1 MRILQ
6 ACVCGLLAMAPG
18 AWGAGATAWEMNSY
32 QDFIRGRF
40 QGLSLTR
47 DGQLKVAP
55 KIDTLF
61 ASDQPIVWSMA
72 RGRDGAVYAA
82 TGHRGRLYEI
92 DKSGK
97 SRLLWTAEQP
107 EIFAITTDAA
117 GVLYAGTSPHG
128 KVYRIAQGKASE
140 YFAPDATYIWS
151 LAVGPDGALYVGTGD
166 QGKIFRVTSDGKGEV
181 YYETGQSH
189 ITSLALD
196 RDGRLLAGSEP
207 NGILYRVTAKDK
219 AFVLYDANLPEIR
232 SIVAA
237 ADGAIYAA
245 ALGGSVARLAQGA
258 LKAAQGAGSA
268 ASTPTAVT
276 TITVTAEAAQAG
288 ADVKPQTPQDPAVA
302 KLAQPVAVTA
312 APAAPV
318 LDLTGVEKS
327 ALYRI
332 NPDNTVET
340 LWSSK
345 EENIYDLLA
354 PAGEILF
361 STDGNGRIYRL
372 TPDRKVTLVTQ
383 TNESEATR
391 LLAGGG
397 GVLAATGNLG
407 KIYRLGDQPGSA
419 GTYES
424 PVHDAGGVARWGRIN
439 WRSEGTGLEF
449 RTRSG
454 NSLRPDKTWS
464 DWSNPLGTPGSVQ
477 SPNARFIQWKAELR
491 GASTLD
497 DVTVAYIPQNMPPA
511 VKSINVFTVAAPVSS
526 YSKSS
531 APSSATAAYSITVT
545 DTGDS
550 SAGPSA
556 GTPTQALSR
565 AAAQQINITWQAD
578 DPDGDRLVYELSFR
592 GADEHEWKLL
602 KANLHENTFTIDGDA
617 LADGRYFFRVTAS
630 DREANP
636 PSSAREGDLVSVPV
650 LIDNTPPV
658 VHVGAPR
665 RNGTSVELDVEAT
678 DAASSLRRCEY
689 SIDAGP
695 WTPLEAVDGVI
706 DSPQESFQ
714 VRLRDVPAGEHV
726 IVVRAIDS
734 AGNAGLAKVV
744 IR

>member
-1 MRILQ
+1 MSRTFA
-6 ACVCGLLAMAPG
+6 ACVSLLLTVPPAAL
-18 AWGAGATAWEMNSY
+18 AAGATAWEMNSY

-61 ASDQPIVWSMA
+61 TSDQPIVWSLA
-72 RGRDGAVYAA
+72 QSRDGGVYAA

-107 EIFAITTDAA
+107 EIFAIATDSA
-117 GVLYAGTSPHG
+117 GALYAGTSPNG
-128 KVYRIAQGKASE
+128 KVYKIVQGKATE
-140 YFAPDATYIWS
+140 YFAPGATYIWS
-151 LAVGPDGALYVGTGD
+151 LAIGPDGALYVGTGD
-166 QGKIFRVTSDGKGEV
+166 QGKIFRVTAAGKGEV

-189 ITSLALD
+189 VTSLALD

-207 NGILYRVTAKDK
+207 NGILYRITAKNK

-237 ADGAIYAA
+237 PDGAIYAA
-245 ALGGSVARLAQGA
+245 ALGGSVARRAQGA
-258 LKAAQGAGSA
+258 LQAAQSAGLA
-268 ASTPTAVT
+268 ATTGTAVT
-276 TITVTAEAAQAG
+276 TITVTSDTQAG
-288 ADVKPQTPQDPAVA
+288 ADVKPQTPQDPAAA
-302 KLAQPVAVTA
+302 K
-312 APAAPV
+312 PAAPTV
-318 LDLTGVEKS
+318 VTATPATPIVDVTGVEKS

-345 EENIYDLLA
+345 EENIYDLLV
-354 PAGEILF
+354 PPGQILF

-383 TNESEATR
+383 TNEAEATR
-391 LLAGGG
+391 LLSEGGQ
-397 GVLAATGNLG
+397 VLAATGNLG
-407 KIYRLGDQPGSA
+407 KIYRLGDQPGSS

-439 WRSEGTGLEF
+439 WRAEGGGLEF

-464 DWSNPLGTPGSVQ
+464 DWSDPLSAPGSVA

-491 GASTLD
+491 GASILD
-497 DVTVAYIPQNMPPA
+497 DVTLAYIPQNMPPV
-511 VKSINVFTVAAPVSS
+511 VKSINVFTVAAPA
-526 YSKSS
+526 SS
-531 APSSATAAYSITVT
+531 AKISSQSPVAYSITVT
-545 DTGDS
+545 DTGDTS
-550 SAGPSA
+550 SGPSA

-565 AAAQQINITWQAD
+565 AGAQQINITWQAE
-578 DPDGDRLVYELSFR
+578 DPDGDRLVYALYFR
-592 GADEHEWKLL
+592 GQDEHEWKLL
-602 KANLHENTFTIDGDA
+602 KANLHENTFIIDGDS

-636 PSSAREGDLVSVPV
+636 PSSAREAELVSVPV
-650 LIDNTPPV
+650 LIDNTPPLV
-658 VHVGAPR
+658 AVSSPR
-665 RNGTSVELDVEAT
+665 RTGTSVELDVEAT
-678 DAASSLRRCEY
+678 DAASPLRRCEY
-689 SIDAGP
+689 SIDAGA

-706 DSPQESFQ
+706 DSPNESFQ
-714 VRLRDVPAGEHV
+714 VRLRDLPAGEHV
-726 IVVRAIDS
+726 VVIRAIDS

-744 IR
+744 LR

>member
-6 ACVCGLLAMAPG
+6 ACVCGLLALSAS

-61 ASDQPIVWSMA
+61 SSDQPIVWSMA
-72 RGRDGAVYAA
+72 RGREGVVYAA

-107 EIFAITTDAA
+107 EIFAIVTDPA

-151 LAVGPDGALYVGTGD
+151 LEVGPDGAVYVGTGD
-166 QGKIFRVTSDGKGEV
+166 QGKIYRVTSAGKGEV

-189 ITSLALD
+189 VTSLAMD
-196 RDGRLLAGSEP
+196 REGRLLAGSEP

-237 ADGAIYAA
+237 PDGTIYAA
-245 ALGGSVARLAQGA
+245 ALGGSVARRAQGA
-258 LKAAQGAGSA
+258 LQAAQSAGAA
-268 ASTPTAVT
+268 ASGGTAVT

-288 ADVKPQTPQDPAVA
+288 ADVKPQTPQDPAAA
-302 KLAQPVAVTA
+302 KPVQPAAVTA
-312 APAAPV
+312 AAAPV

-332 NPDNTVET
+332 NTDNTVET

-354 PAGEILF
+354 PAGQILF

-397 GVLAATGNLG
+397 EVLAATGNLG
-407 KIYRLGDQPGSA
+407 KIYRLGDQPGSS
-419 GTYES
+419 GSYES

-439 WRSEGTGLEF
+439 WRSEGAGLEF

-464 DWSNPLGTPGSVQ
+464 DWSSPLGTPGSVQ

-497 DVTVAYIPQNMPPA
+497 DVTVAYIPQNMPPV
-511 VKSINVFTVAAPVSS
+511 VKSINVFTVAAPASS
-526 YSKSS
+526 YSKAST
-531 APSSATAAYSITVT
+531 SSATAAYSITVT
-545 DTGDS
+545 DTGDA

-578 DPDGDRLVYELSFR
+578 DPDGDRLVYALSFR
-592 GADEHEWKLL
+592 GQDEHEWKLL
-602 KANLHENTFTIDGDA
+602 KDNLHENTFTIDGDS

-636 PSSAREGDLVSVPV
+636 PSSAREAELVSVPV
-650 LIDNTPPV
+650 LIDNTPPL

-665 RNGTSVELDVEAT
+665 RNGASVELDVEAS
-678 DAASSLRRCEY
+678 DAASPLRRCEY

-714 VRLRDVPAGEHV
+714 VRLRDVAGEHV
-726 IVVRAIDS
+726 VVIRAIDS

-744 IR
+744 LR

>member
-1 MRILQ
+1 
-6 ACVCGLLAMAPG
+6 
-18 AWGAGATAWEMNSY
+18 
-32 QDFIRGRF
+32 
-40 QGLSLTR
+40 
-47 DGQLKVAP
+47 
-55 KIDTLF
+55 
-61 ASDQPIVWSMA
+61 
-72 RGRDGAVYAA
+72 
-82 TGHRGRLYEI
+82 
-92 DKSGK
+92 
-97 SRLLWTAEQP
+97 
-107 EIFAITTDAA
+107 
-117 GVLYAGTSPHG
+117 
-128 KVYRIAQGKASE
+128 
-140 YFAPDATYIWS
+140 
-151 LAVGPDGALYVGTGD
+151 
-166 QGKIFRVTSDGKGEV
+166 
-181 YYETGQSH
+181 
-189 ITSLALD
+189 
-196 RDGRLLAGSEP
+196 
-207 NGILYRVTAKDK
+207 
-219 AFVLYDANLPEIR
+219 
-232 SIVAA
+232 
-237 ADGAIYAA
+237 
-245 ALGGSVARLAQGA
+245 
-258 LKAAQGAGSA
+258 
-268 ASTPTAVT
+268 VT

-288 ADVKPQTPQDPAVA
+288 ADVKPQTPQDPAAA
-302 KLAQPVAVTA
+302 KPVQPVAVTA
-312 APAAPV
+312 APATPV

-345 EENIYDLLA
+345 EENIYDMLA
-354 PAGEILF
+354 PAGQILF

-397 GVLAATGNLG
+397 EILAATGNLG

-419 GTYES
+419 GSYES

-439 WRSEGTGLEF
+439 WRSEGAGLEF

-464 DWSNPLGTPGSVQ
+464 DWSDAIVTPGTVQ

-491 GASTLD
+491 GAATLD
-497 DVTVAYIPQNMPPA
+497 DVTLAYIPQNMPPV

-531 APSSATAAYSITVT
+531 AQPSTTAAYSITVT
-545 DTGDS
+545 DTGDA

-602 KANLHENTFTIDGDA
+602 KANLHENTFTIDGDS

-636 PSSAREGDLVSVPV
+636 PSSAREGELVSVPV
-650 LIDNTPPV
+650 LIDNTPPL

-665 RNGTSVELDVEAT
+665 RKGAWVELDVEAT

-706 DSPQESFQ
+706 DSPLESFQ
-714 VRLRDVPAGEHV
+714 VRLHDVPAGEHV
-726 IVVRAIDS
+726 IVIRAIDS

-744 IR
+744 LR